1 MTDLI
6 KRDDVLLPCPFCGG
20 EASDTGL
27 RIWSKAL
34 LDTHWDDGSEITKA
48 YFCNC
53 RSCSVTNIVGNV
65 GYPTKAEAIAAW
77 NTRALP
83 AVTVPTHR
91 YAGESEA
98 SVYDRKGFPPIE
110 IVNDPAAIREAAWVE
125 LAQIIRKWRNDVPM
139 SGEECANAII
149 ALIGETK

>member
-6 KRDDVLLPCPFCGG
+6 KRDDALLPCPFCGG
-20 EASDTGL
+20 EASDRGL

-34 LDTHWDDGSEITKA
+34 PDTHWDDGSEITKA

-53 RSCSVTNIVGNV
+53 ISCSVTNIVGNV

-83 AVTVPTHR
+83 A
-91 YAGESEA
+91 
-98 SVYDRKGFPPIE
+98 I
-110 IVNDPAAIREAAWVE
+110 DPAAIREAALVS
-125 LAQIIRKWRNDVPM
+125 AVSKQI
-139 SGEECANAII
+139 GEEHGWVRQERLDEAEAKLTKAKSYLQKISRHANRSCSAIATY
-149 ALIGETK
+149 ALAELEKTK

>member
-1 MTDLI
+1 MMRCCLAH
-6 KRDDVLLPCPFCGG
+6 FAGG
-20 EASDTGL
+20 EASDRGL

-34 LDTHWDDGSEITKA
+34 PDTHWDDGSEITKA

-53 RSCSVTNIVGNV
+53 ISCSVTNIVGNV

-83 AVTVPTHR
+83 AVPTHR

-98 SVYDRKGFPPIE
+98 SMYDRKGFPPIGLQGHAHAPVADSQPT
-110 IVNDPAAIREAAWVE
+110 IDPAAIREAALRE
-125 LAQIIRKWRNDVPM
+125 AADVLPYA
-139 SGEECANAII
+139 SVYRAII
-149 ALIGETK
+149 LALIGEKK